1 MKLVEREPFYFYHL
15 LPKDVKLTR
24 EGLCTPEFFYKNKM
38 YDQYKKVTNKYRERL
53 CDGIF
58 NCFPEE
64 LTVHQIYQ
72 GLNIFRENSQ
82 GNNIIYFF
90 RYLPYK
96 ELGVNM
102 SKTLNGKKAY
112 RIDLNDGLVKRY
124 ISSIDWGY
132 FHSNKKNR
140 ALHRHY
146 YERVTEEDYF
156 YDYDDN
162 AKMIFANLNHIG
174 IYPTLT
180 YLPLNLLTEVPIT

>member
-1 MKLVEREPFYFYHL
+1 MQLVEKEPFYFYHL
-15 LPKDVKLTR
+15 LPKDIRLER
-24 EGLCTPEFFYKNKM
+24 EGLCSPEFFYRNKL

-58 NCFPEE
+58 NCYPEE
-64 LTVHQIYQ
+64 LTVHQIYD
-72 GLNIFRENSQ
+72 GINIMRESSQ
-82 GNNIIYFF
+82 GNNKIYFF

-96 ELGVNM
+96 ALGINM
-102 SKTLNGKKAY
+102 TKTLNGKKAY

-146 YERVTEEDYF
+146 YERVTKEDYF

-162 AKMIFANLNHIG
+162 AKMIFVNLNHIG
-174 IYPTLT
+174 ITPALT
-180 YLPLNLLTEVPIT
+180 YLPLNIIDEVPIE